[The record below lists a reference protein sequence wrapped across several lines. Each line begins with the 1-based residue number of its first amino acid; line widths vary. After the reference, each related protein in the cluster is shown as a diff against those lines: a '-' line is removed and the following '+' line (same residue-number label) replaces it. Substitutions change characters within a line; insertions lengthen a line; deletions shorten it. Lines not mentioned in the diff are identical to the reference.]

1 MTATL
6 SRTPLHRVEGP
17 EKVTGAARYAVDYPV
32 DHPAYAWPVLAHVA
46 SGRVTDVDVAS
57 AEAVPGVLRVFWHAN
72 APSLAT
78 TEPMLRVLQDP
89 EIHYWGEVV
98 ALVVATS
105 AETAREVADRLPV
118 TVVERDH
125 QVVLAPDDP
134 ELYEPERVNAG
145 IAGRS
150 SVGDADAAFDA
161 SPVQLDQTYR
171 TPALHNN
178 PMEPH
183 STTAVFADGR
193 LTLYDSTQGGY
204 PVQSALAKAF
214 GLPPDRVQV
223 ISAHVGGGFGSKGTP
238 RPNVVL
244 AALAAREVG
253 RPVRL
258 ALTRQQLFSLVG
270 YRTPTIQRLRLG
282 ADRDGRLRSISHQA
296 TVQTARHAEFVE
308 QVTVAARMMYAAP
321 NRLTLHRAARLDVP
335 IPSWM
340 RAPGECPGMFALES
354 AMDELAQLCGI
365 DPIELRIRNEPDV
378 DPERRIPYSSRN
390 LVGCLRGGAEMFGWS
405 ERPARPRSRRDGKW
419 WVGMGVAASTYPAY
433 AAPAT
438 ATVTAGLTGRFV
450 VEINATDIGTG
461 ARTALLVLAA
471 EALGVSPDRVE
482 MRIGSTDLP
491 RAGVA
496 GGSMGTTSWG
506 WAVTKACAEL
516 LDRVGG
522 VTGLDTLAAPLS
534 VTADTRAELKAQQPL
549 SRHAFGAQ
557 FVEARV
563 HADTGEV
570 RVPRMLGVFAA
581 GRIVN
586 PRTARSQ
593 FLGGMTM
600 GLGMALLE
608 QGVLDV
614 TFGDYSNH
622 DLADYHVAVNPDVP
636 SIRVQTLPED
646 DPAVNPLGT
655 KGIGEIG
662 IVGTAAAV
670 ANAVYSAVGVRVRSL
685 PIRVEDVIGAL

>member
-1 MTATL
+1 
-6 SRTPLHRVEGP
+6 
-17 EKVTGAARYAVDYPV
+17 
-32 DHPAYAWPVLAHVA
+32 
-46 SGRVTDVDVAS
+46 
-57 AEAVPGVLRVFWHAN
+57 
-72 APSLAT
+72 
-78 TEPMLRVLQDP
+78 
-89 EIHYWGEVV
+89 
-98 ALVVATS
+98 
-105 AETAREVADRLPV
+105 
-118 TVVERDH
+118 
-125 QVVLAPDDP
+125 
-134 ELYEPERVNAG
+134 
-145 IAGRS
+145 
-150 SVGDADAAFDA
+150 
-161 SPVQLDQTYR
+161 
-171 TPALHNN
+171 
-178 PMEPH
+178 
-183 STTAVFADGR
+183 
-193 LTLYDSTQGGY
+193 
-204 PVQSALAKAF
+204 
-214 GLPPDRVQV
+214 
-223 ISAHVGGGFGSKGTP
+223 
-238 RPNVVL
+238 
-244 AALAAREVG
+244 
-253 RPVRL
+253 
-258 ALTRQQLFSLVG
+258 
-270 YRTPTIQRLRLG
+270 
-282 ADRDGRLRSISHQA
+282 
-296 TVQTARHAEFVE
+296 
-308 QVTVAARMMYAAP
+308 
-321 NRLTLHRAARLDVP
+321 
-335 IPSWM
+335 
-340 RAPGECPGMFALES
+340 MFALES

-390 LVGCLRGGAEMFGWS
+390 LVGCLRGGAEVFGWS